1 MSGKL
6 LLCFLALTAGTA
18 SGQHGVPMKAGDRA
32 PEIDWTGIVQ
42 SPLSPGFAPSLT
54 GQHTVLSFFPNIT
67 ANAKAIERWNDLISK
82 FADQPVQFVWIAS
95 ENKSAVETF
104 LRGHPMKGWLL
115 IDEKNKA
122 AREYGCQEGCD
133 VIVGPSGKIAG
144 FTMFIDA
151 AQLSAVLDGKAV
163 ALPRDMD
170 DDKVFELL
178 SGGKVRLDRE
188 PRNLE
193 PRFDPAAG
201 PEKPNIPPSYEVHIS
216 RSGTKGTVG
225 SAGPD
230 FWVERGFDLKT
241 IVSTIYN
248 KDLNR
253 VVLPEAIDNGEKFD
267 FVVVLPKE
275 ESQETIYQLVQH
287 AIEEHFR
294 VLATVEAKPS
304 DVYVMTA
311 LSGKT
316 PPAKTGPESFGGG
329 FTSSS
334 GFEFALPAGTKPTP
348 EAMKK
353 AMQELM
359 KRPGNIGIANISAF
373 NTTMDDFRQNLE
385 RDLGRPVINET
396 GLDGVYDIQVSGTA
410 RNTDEFIRALREQTG
425 LVLTPAT
432 RNIEFVIVRS
442 LN

>member
-1 MSGKL
+1 
-6 LLCFLALTAGTA
+6 
-18 SGQHGVPMKAGDRA
+18 
-32 PEIDWTGIVQ
+32 
-42 SPLSPGFAPSLT
+42 
-54 GQHTVLSFFPNIT
+54 
-67 ANAKAIERWNDLISK
+67 
-82 FADQPVQFVWIAS
+82 
-95 ENKSAVETF
+95 
-104 LRGHPMKGWLL
+104 
-115 IDEKNKA
+115 
-122 AREYGCQEGCD
+122 
-133 VIVGPSGKIAG
+133 
-144 FTMFIDA
+144 
-151 AQLSAVLDGKAV
+151 
-163 ALPRDMD
+163 
-170 DDKVFELL
+170 LL

-188 PRNLE
+188 PRTLE
-193 PRFDPAAG
+193 PRFDPATG

-216 RSGTKGTVG
+216 QSETKGTVG

-267 FVVVLPKE
+267 FLVVLPKE

-294 VLATVEAKPS
+294 VLATVETKPS

-311 LSGKT
+311 LVGKT

-329 FTSSS
+329 FTGSS
-334 GFEFALPAGTKPTP
+334 GFEFALPAGTEPTP

-353 AMQELM
+353 TVQELM

-385 RDLGRPVINET
+385 RGLDRPVINET
-396 GLDGVYDIQVSGTA
+396 GLDGVYDIQVSGSA
-410 RNTDEFIRALREQTG
+410 RNPDEFIRALREQTG